1 MSKAIRYSLIVVGVV
16 IVLLLAAPF
25 FIDVNTYKGQIEQKV
40 EDATGRS
47 LTIGKISASLFPW
60 VGVELDDVHLA
71 NRKGFSNNDFLSV
84 KKLHV
89 KLALLPLLS
98 KNVEIKHFEIVDPRL
113 YLERHEDGQSN
124 WGDLASSS
132 ASSPPA
138 SSDAVT
144 VAADTAGGNPAGG
157 VALAALQAESLSLT
171 GGEMIWV
178 DGKASPVALT
188 ELDVALNDVQLQRP
202 VSVSISGKLD
212 GDAFDLNASIGPVG
226 DLMKLNPVNLPVQGQ
241 LKAGHIRLQP
251 FAGMISGWPAE
262 LGDVNKASVGIT
274 ANLEQRP
281 DGLRLGEGVLT
292 LDAAHKLDINWKVE
306 MSGAD
311 EVKLQR
317 AALAVDGK
325 SLLELKGSIRQLAGT
340 PSFELHID
348 SQPIERTWLTT
359 FVPALK
365 DMYAGNPAPW
375 QQLGVNALIAGD
387 STHMDIRDLQ
397 LRLDKEQ
404 LKATGAVTFA
414 GPDIRLRI
422 NGNQL
427 HLDPWLP
434 QGKEQKDAASIQL
447 ITEAV
452 AAEAAAEPDL
462 RFLKSWRVTTRMTV
476 ATLYLRGLE
485 MGDFSV
491 AINGSNGHFDLNPLS
506 FTLARGKV
514 VETATVNV
522 AVYPASWT
530 ESVHMT
536 GVQAA
541 PLLQSLAGM
550 DMLSGTMDM
559 DTRFRATG
567 LTEAGVKTLNGHG
580 NVLLTDGKLKGY
592 DIAGAIRKFTDPTA
606 GASGPQATDFAKLSG
621 SFDVVNGI
629 ATNQDL
635 FMASPLLRITG
646 NGTVD
651 LVQKVL
657 DYHVKPLVV
666 GTLKGQGDS
675 VMRKGLSV
683 PLHITGPFD
692 APKVRPEINARTL
705 IDNAPALLNKG
716 NIGGALG
723 GLLGG
728 KGGNTP
734 LPAQDQPA
742 AQPASPAK
750 QLLKGLGGV
759 FPGF

>member
-1 MSKAIRYSLIVVGVV
+1 MSKTIRYTLIVVGVV

-71 NRKGFSNNDFLSV
+71 NRIGFSDNDFLSV

-124 WGDLASSS
+124 WGDLAS
-132 ASSPPA
+132 PPA
-138 SSDAVT
+138 AGVEG
-144 VAADTAGGNPAGG
+144 VADRSGGNPGGG

-188 ELDVALNDVQLQRP
+188 ELNMALNDVQLKRP
-202 VSVSISGKLD
+202 VGVSISGKLD
-212 GDAFDLNASIGPVG
+212 GDAFELDANIGSVG
-226 DLMKLNPVNLPVQGQ
+226 DLTKLNPVNLPVQGR

-251 FAGMISGWPAE
+251 FAAMISGWPAE
-262 LGDVNKASVGIT
+262 LGNVNKAAVGIT

-281 DGLRLGEGVLT
+281 GGLRLGEGVLT

-325 SLLELKGSIRQLAGT
+325 SLLDLKGTIRQLSGT

-375 QQLGVNALIAGD
+375 QQLGVNALVAGD

-397 LRLDKEQ
+397 LKLDREQ
-404 LKATGAVTFA
+404 LKATGAVIFS

-422 NGNQL
+422 SGNQL

-434 QGKEQKDAASIQL
+434 QGKEKKDAASMQL

-452 AAEAAAEPDL
+452 AAESSAEPDL
-462 RFLKSWRVTTRMTV
+462 RFLKSWRVTTRV
-476 ATLYLRGLE
+476 KVGTLYLRGLE
-485 MGDFSV
+485 MGDFSL
-491 AINGSNGHFDLNPLS
+491 AMNGNDGHFDLNPLS
-506 FTLARGKV
+506 FNLARGKV
-514 VETATVNV
+514 VERATVNV
-522 AVYPASWT
+522 ATYPASWT

-536 GVQAA
+536 GVQAG
-541 PLLQSLAGM
+541 PLLHSLAGM

-567 LTEAGVKTLNGHG
+567 LTEAGVKTLNGRG

-606 GASGPQATDFAKLSG
+606 AASGPQSTDFAKLSG

-666 GTLKGQGDS
+666 GTLKDQGDS

-683 PLHITGPFD
+683 PLHITGPFY

-705 IDNAPALLNKG
+705 IDNAPALLNKC

-728 KGGNTP
+728 KGGSQP
-734 LPAQDQPA
+734 PAQEQPA
-742 AQPASPAK
+742 TQPASPAK